1 MSPGLKGLFFFF
13 LKLKLSTDMLLEM
26 YTKANEILGK
36 LLSSGETRHVNIRQE
51 LSYVSLIRLVSGT
64 IRNYMTTIKFL

>member
-36 LLSSGETRHVNIRQE
+36 LLSSGETRHVNIR
-51 LSYVSLIRLVSGT
+51 
-64 IRNYMTTIKFL
+64 